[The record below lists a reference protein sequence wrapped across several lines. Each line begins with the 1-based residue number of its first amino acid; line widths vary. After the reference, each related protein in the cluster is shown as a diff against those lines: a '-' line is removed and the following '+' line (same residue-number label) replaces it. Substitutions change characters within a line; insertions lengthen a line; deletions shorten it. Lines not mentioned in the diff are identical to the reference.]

1 MSEFK
6 NGSIR
11 LKDNKGLYLGNS
23 QDASIVYIEGTDTL
37 AFTAT
42 NFSGLPAVSD
52 YISDSE
58 MTTISGDIVAQISAP
73 ITDYVSDGEMTT
85 ISGDIVAQ
93 IPSLSGYATEVYAN
107 GVGTAITMSGTLTA
121 PEIVEAVYF
130 GDATTSGSWRLRV
143 DNFVM
148 KLEQYSGAE
157 WQEATSWD
165 GPDLP

>member
-23 QDASIVYIEGTDTL
+23 QDASIVYVEGTDTL

-52 YISDSE
+52 YISDS
-58 MTTISGDIVAQISAP
+58 
-73 ITDYVSDGEMTT
+73 EMTT